1 MQQISM
7 STTPDAKRSKR
18 AASKKAFMLSFE
30 LLHRPVPKMMFQAT
44 NTTLPPQQQRADPL
58 VRISWSSWILPAY
71 APITKSAQIPTIG
84 AITRGSSAS
93 SPRSGTT
100 TTTTTTTSTPVLL
113 ANACDGSR
121 SFCSEP
127 LLLDSPHLRCT
138 ACAARNPSN
147 YNNNRTPPCNN
158 HFVSFIVVNA
168 LPWSTSVPPP
178 RSPPCSRRS
187 SRARAPPRDD

>member
-1 MQQISM
+1 M

-93 SPRSGTT
+93 SPRTCRSRSILSGTTT

-147 YNNNRTPPCNN
+147 YKNNRTPPPRRET
-158 HFVSFIVVNA
+158 FEVARFEKSSFIGRTTYQNYNNTVG
-168 LPWSTSVPPP
+168 
-178 RSPPCSRRS
+178 
-187 SRARAPPRDD
+187 